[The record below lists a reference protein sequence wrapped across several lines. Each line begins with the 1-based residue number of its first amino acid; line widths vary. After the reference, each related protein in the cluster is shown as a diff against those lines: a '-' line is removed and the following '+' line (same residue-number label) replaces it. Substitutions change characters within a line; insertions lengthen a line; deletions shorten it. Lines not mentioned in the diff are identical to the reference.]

1 MCNPINRFLVVLSTF
16 FRLHRVRHIG
26 HITRSYG
33 RLIDTVYVVLSSR
46 ETSFHIHQFDD
57 LLALLRKTLWVFPSA
72 REYPFLSKLLS
83 EELLIVR
90 SQMFLRIYNL
100 LWKLCPSRTK
110 STDDYF
116 PFLIQYLQFGKDLD
130 IKHLAFS
137 HQKMLDILEEPQ
149 VEAPRPLILLYVRS
163 SHWDLNV
170 LKSPTLAASQQFR
183 NFDELDFAE
192 TVKEFTDRGYLI
204 VKIGRDCKS
213 SLSSPAFKD
222 YASNV
227 LANDEMD
234 LVLFS
239 KARFCISTAGGA
251 EGPSVLFST
260 PVLIVN
266 FRAGVLTNSRGFQ
279 DRRRCYLPIT
289 FYYHDTGEPL
299 TIRDITT
306 LNLMN
311 HDGFFDEGLL
321 KCSGIGV
328 RANHPT
334 TIRLAALDFN
344 EFLRE
349 GWSRH
354 IQSID
359 GVLIS
364 TRWENFRV

>member
-1 MCNPINRFLVVLSTF
+1 MCHPINKFLVMLSTF
-16 FRLHRVRHIG
+16 FRLHRVRYVG

-46 ETSFHIHQFDD
+46 ETSVHIHQFDD
-57 LLALLRKTLWVFPSA
+57 LLILLRKTLWVFPSA
-72 REYPFLSKLLS
+72 SEYPFLSRLLS
-83 EELLIVR
+83 KELLIVR
-90 SQMFLRIYNL
+90 SQMCLRIYNL
-100 LWKLCPSRTK
+100 LWKLFPSRTK

-116 PFLIQYLQFGKDLD
+116 PFLIQYLQFGKNLD
-130 IKHLAFS
+130 IRHSPFS
-137 HQKMLDILEEPQ
+137 HQKMLDILDELK
-149 VEAPRPLILLYVRS
+149 VEATRPFILLYVRS
-163 SHWDLNV
+163 SHWDLNI
-170 LKSPTLAASQQFR
+170 LKSPTVAASQQFR
-183 NFDELDFAE
+183 NFNELDFAE
-192 TVKEFTDRGYLI
+192 TVEALTDRGYSI
-204 VKIGRDCKS
+204 IKIGRDCKS
-213 SLSSPAFKD
+213 ALSSPDFKD

-227 LANDEMD
+227 LANDEID
-234 LVLFS
+234 LLLFS
-239 KARFCISTAGGA
+239 KARFCISTSGGA

-289 FYYHDTGEPL
+289 FYYHDTGELL
-299 TIRDITT
+299 TIQDITN

-311 HDGFFDEGLL
+311 HDGFFDEESL

-344 EFLRE
+344 EFLGV